1 MIVLYVS
8 DYIRAL
14 RISEK
19 IYVFSKIPLI
29 IAIHYSL
36 HSISIKDENL
46 YCSSLV
52 FALKRIRTCR
62 LRKVN
67 IRRNWVNSFAKY
79 LLKFYEKSTRDHR
92 KLLNRWIAF
101 TIPRFFHKQTA
112 ANALKPFRGEA
123 AESFPTKILRWWTK
137 L

>member
-1 MIVLYVS
+1 MNQTISECYVS
-8 DYIRAL
+8 QKKFTSSLRSLSSLLYITAFIRFQL
-14 RISEK
+14 KTQI
-19 IYVFSKIPLI
+19 
-29 IAIHYSL
+29 
-36 HSISIKDENL
+36 L

-52 FALKRIRTCR
+52 FALKRIRTGR

-67 IRRNWVNSFAKY
+67 IRRNWINSFAKY
-79 LLKFYEKSTRDHR
+79 LLKFYEISTRDHR

-112 ANALKPFRGEA
+112 GNALKPFRGEA